1 MIHSLKGKEV
11 ELMLQPLPWQLQ
23 GMYSAPGYSF
33 GEHLGCHVRAGK
45 EVSKGEMASL
55 ATFPFGSAVHLNR

>member
-1 MIHSLKGKEV
+1 MMRTVQELETTIHSLKGKEV

-45 EVSKGEMASL
+45 EVISKGEL
-55 ATFPFGSAVHLNR
+55 WGR

>member
-1 MIHSLKGKEV
+1 MMRTVQESETMIHSLKGKEV
-11 ELMLQPLPWQLQ
+11 ELMLRPLPWQLQ

-45 EVSKGEMASL
+45 EVSKGEL
-55 ATFPFGSAVHLNR
+55 WGR

>member
-1 MIHSLKGKEV
+1 MRTVQESETTIHSLKGKEV

-45 EVSKGEMASL
+45 EVISKGEL
-55 ATFPFGSAVHLNR
+55 WGR

>member
-1 MIHSLKGKEV
+1 MMRTVQESETMIHSLKGKEV

-45 EVSKGEMASL
+45 EVSKGEL
-55 ATFPFGSAVHLNR
+55 WGR